1 MTDAPSPRRTA
12 DAGREASDALV
23 RDPAGALE
31 RLREI
36 MRRLRAPDGCPWDR
50 DQDFASIAK
59 YTVEEAYEVADAI
72 ERNDMEDLKDE
83 LGDLLLQVVYHAQ
96 MADEAGH
103 FDFDDVARAV
113 SDKMLRR
120 HPHVFGDETGLVREL
135 RPGDWERM
143 KAEERAAK
151 GKVEPAG
158 ASALDGV
165 ALGLPAL
172 TRAVKLQ
179 ARAARVG
186 FDWPDLTGVMAKV
199 VEEAGELAEAH
210 ETLTADEVEAEFGD
224 LAFVLANLARH
235 LKVEPEHAIRRT
247 NAKFERRFREVE
259 RRLAARGRRPEEA
272 GLAEM
277 DAIWDEIRA
286 EEKAAAGAPAA
297 DAPRPAPDDRL

>member
-1 MTDAPSPRRTA
+1 MTDAPS
-12 DAGREASDALV
+12 REASDALV
-23 RDPAGALE
+23 RDASGALP

-72 ERNDMEDLKDE
+72 ERGDMADLKDE

-96 MADEAGH
+96 MAQEAGL

-113 SDKMLRR
+113 ADKMLRR
-120 HPHVFGDETGLVREL
+120 HPHVFGDEDGVVREL

-143 KAEERAAK
+143 KAAERAGK
-151 GKVEPAG
+151 GKVEAA

-165 ALGLPAL
+165 ATGLPGL

-186 FDWPDLTGVMAKV
+186 FDWPDASDVIAKV
-199 VEEAGELAEAH
+199 VEEAGELAEARDR
-210 ETLTADEVEAEFGD
+210 LTADEVEAEFGD
-224 LAFVLANLARH
+224 LAFVLADLARH

-259 RRLAARGRRPEEA
+259 RRLAAKGKRPEDSD
-272 GLAEM
+272 LAEM

-286 EEKAAAGAPAA
+286 EDRAAAAPVPGPKA
-297 DAPRPAPDDRL
+297 APDDRM